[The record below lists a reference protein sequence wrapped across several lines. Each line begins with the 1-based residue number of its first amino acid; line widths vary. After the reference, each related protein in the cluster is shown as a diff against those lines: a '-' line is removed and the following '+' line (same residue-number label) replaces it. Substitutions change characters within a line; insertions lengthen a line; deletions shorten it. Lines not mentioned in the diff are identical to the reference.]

1 MDKEISIYIHIPFCA
16 SRCYYCDFC
25 STDKIDNKLVQ
36 RYIDAVIKEILNNAE
51 ILSEYKIKTIY
62 FGGGTPS
69 YIDEKYIAKILE
81 VLNLFNLKENKEIT
95 IELNPADCKYEK
107 LQNYVNMGINRYSL
121 GVQSANDDILR
132 VIGRRHTK
140 ATVTEAYNN
149 MVKAG
154 ISNISVDLIT
164 GLPNDTVQE
173 FLNTLSFISSL
184 GDEIKHISTYS
195 LEVHEGTKLA
205 TLIDTGFV
213 TLPSEDDERK
223 MNDLVGTTL
232 EKKGYN
238 MYEISN
244 YAKEG
249 YESKHNLTYW
259 NQEYYLGFGV
269 SAASYINGKRYS
281 NINNINEYIDGI
293 NNFKSVIKESSDL
306 DKLDTIKEYII
317 LKLRLIKGVN
327 IHDFYSKFKVNL
339 FDIFKEEINDL
350 IDKELLIKQEDNI
363 FLTHKGRDIANV
375 VWEKFI

>member
-107 LQNYVNMGINRYSL
+107 LQNYVDMGINRYSL

-164 GLPNDTVQE
+164 GLPNDTVQD
-173 FLNTLSFISSL
+173 FLNTLSFVSSL
-184 GDEIKHISTYS
+184 GEGIKHISTYS

-213 TLPSEDDERK
+213 TLPIEENERK
-223 MNDLVGTTL
+223 MNDLVSTTL
-232 EKKGYN
+232 EKNGYN

-244 YAKEG
+244 YAKKG

-327 IHDFYSKFKVNL
+327 IHDFYNKFKVNL
-339 FDIFKEEINDL
+339 LDMFGEEINDL